1 MAREPATNSNRASR
15 ALGDVLRRLTQPRG
29 RRCRGTPDLS
39 NGSLNLEGPIQLV
52 AVATVHYVNYI
63 NLFIYM
69 CTQSLL
75 KSLDNKALHIV
86 PL

>member
-1 MAREPATNSNRASR
+1 MTN
-15 ALGDVLRRLTQPRG
+15 PM
-29 RRCRGTPDLS
+29 
-39 NGSLNLEGPIQLV
+39 QLV
-52 AVATVHYVNYI
+52 AVATVYYVNHI
-63 NLFIYM
+63 NLFIYI